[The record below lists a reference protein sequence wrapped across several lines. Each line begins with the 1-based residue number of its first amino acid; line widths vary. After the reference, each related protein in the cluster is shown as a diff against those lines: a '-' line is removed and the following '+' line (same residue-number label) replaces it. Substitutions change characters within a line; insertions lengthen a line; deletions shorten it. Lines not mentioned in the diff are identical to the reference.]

1 MFTVIAGH
9 GPQSPTWARST
20 GLSHHRLGIGLISP
34 GNDEGSTIR
43 ADREESM
50 GLRRPNASL
59 RAAFRRSEDGNVAIL
74 FALTLVPV
82 IGLVGAAIDYSRA
95 NAIRTSMQAA
105 ADSVALAVSRTAAS
119 DSSDKIQASADRQ
132 FRAQITNPAA
142 TITGVTATY
151 SKTQLSNVVVGAT
164 GTMKTSF
171 MKVLG
176 FPTLDIKV
184 SSTTAWG
191 NIRLRVALALD
202 NTGSMSSANKIGALK
217 TATKNLLG
225 QLRAAAQN
233 DGDVLVSI
241 IPFSRDVNVGPGYA
255 GASWVDWTEYGYCS
269 GSNPRRNYSNYDT
282 KLECENY
289 GGWWTQ
295 YWNRNGWNG
304 CITDRGKYDA
314 PNAAA
319 AGKSYDQIVDPPNGN
334 TFSMYPA
341 HQYGYCPAAMKGL
354 SYDWSGMT
362 TIVDNMYPNG
372 STNQPIGLV
381 WAWQSLAGGG
391 PLTAPTKDPNYDY
404 QEVIIL
410 LSDGLNTQNRWDGN
424 GSDTSTAVDK
434 RMCDETTGGCKTGT
448 CNNIKDA
455 GITIYTIQVNTGG
468 DPTSTLLRKCASDP
482 SKFYLLTSS
491 TQIITAFNEI
501 GTSLSR
507 LRLSR

>member
-1 MFTVIAGH
+1 
-9 GPQSPTWARST
+9 
-20 GLSHHRLGIGLISP
+20 
-34 GNDEGSTIR
+34 
-43 ADREESM
+43 M
-50 GLRRPNASL
+50 GLRRANTSL

-105 ADSVALAVSRTAAS
+105 ADSVALAVSKTAAS
-119 DSSDKIQASADRQ
+119 DSSDKIQTSADRQ

-151 SKTQLSNVVVGAT
+151 SKGQLSNVVVGAT

-217 TATKNLLG
+217 TATKSLLG

-241 IPFSRDVNVGPGYA
+241 IPFSRDVNVGPGYEN
-255 GASWVDWTEYGYCS
+255 ASWVDWTDYGRCS
-269 GSNPRRNYSNYDT
+269 SSSYDTRYACERARRTWTSNPNRSN
-282 KLECENY
+282 
-289 GGWWTQ
+289 
-295 YWNRNGWNG
+295 WNG

-319 AGKSYDQIVDPPNGN
+319 AGKSYDQTVDPPNGN

-362 TIVDNMYPNG
+362 TMVDNMYPNG
-372 STNQPIGLV
+372 ATNQPIGLV
-381 WAWQSLAGGG
+381 WAWQSLVGGG
-391 PLTAPTKDPNYDY
+391 PLSAPIKDPNYEY

-424 GSDTSTAVDK
+424 GSDWNSDVDK